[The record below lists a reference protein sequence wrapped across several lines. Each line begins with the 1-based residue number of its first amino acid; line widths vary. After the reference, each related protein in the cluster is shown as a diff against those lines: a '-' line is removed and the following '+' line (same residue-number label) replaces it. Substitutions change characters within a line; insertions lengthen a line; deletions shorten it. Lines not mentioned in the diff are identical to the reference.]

1 MLYLSLSCAIDSFS
15 CCNRS
20 TRKVEILI
28 INKVLALPVVRK
40 EKVILEQDWAVKRNI
55 RLLDFYVNT
64 SSPKTSKS
72 RFTNEEQLLTTG
84 DNLYAHVKLAMFL
97 SKLVFPTQALS
108 RKEKQKVRHCS
119 CFNGIINW
127 ELIICYY
134 LFYCRQITR
143 LSCAKK
149 NIKKKIISP
158 DRALIYFCKLGFSC
172 YQRKAAAMDGE
183 GGNWW
188 RYLLQNFQGWILGEG
203 RGHMNCTSLF
213 FSIFFLFVRLD
224 GDELCVFFSYH
235 KAVKIGVRGLIL
247 C

>member
-40 EKVILEQDWAVKRNI
+40 EKDILEQDWAVKRNI

-84 DNLYAHVKLAMFL
+84 DSLYAHVKLAMFL
-97 SKLVFPTQALS
+97 SKLVFPTQTLS

-127 ELIICYY
+127 ELIICYSV
-134 LFYCRQITR
+134 LPFLLQANHQIELR
-143 LSCAKK
+143 EKKKYKKK
-149 NIKKKIISP
+149 NFTGSSF
-158 DRALIYFCKLGFSC
+158 D
-172 YQRKAAAMDGE
+172 
-183 GGNWW
+183 
-188 RYLLQNFQGWILGEG
+188 
-203 RGHMNCTSLF
+203 LF
-213 FSIFFLFVRLD
+213 F
-224 GDELCVFFSYH
+224 
-235 KAVKIGVRGLIL
+235 
-247 C
+247 